1 LAAGVQVEIIVA
13 VMAKVVVV
21 PVVI

>member
-1 LAAGVQVEIIVA
+1 LVAAVLVEIIVA